1 MIPITR
7 RELEVTDPVK
17 ILEILDK
24 SKVTHIGLVDDGMPY
39 IVPMNY
45 GYIMEDGKLTLI
57 LHCAVKGYKIEVI
70 AKNPVCC
77 FEMECDVVPFEGRVP
92 CQYGTAYS
100 SLMGR
105 GTIEVVEDVQEK
117 IRLMS
122 IFMKTQC
129 GKDFEFNE
137 KLVSIVTMLK
147 VNVDEYTAK
156 ERPLPAVLR
165 MDCKE

>member
-1 MIPITR
+1 MTK
-7 RELEVTDPVK
+7 RELEVKDPAR
-17 ILEILDK
+17 ILEILNK
-24 SKVTHIGLVDDGMPY
+24 CKVTHIGLVDDGLPY
-39 IVPMNY
+39 IVPMNF
-45 GYIMEDGKLTLI
+45 GYIMEDGRLTLI
-57 LHCAVKGYKIEVI
+57 LHSGVKGHKLEVI

-92 CQYGTAYS
+92 CQYGNAYS

-117 IRLMS
+117 MDLMT

-137 KLVSIVTMLK
+137 KLVSIVTMMK
-147 VNVDEYTAK
+147 VNVEEYTAK
-156 ERPLPAVLR
+156 ERLLPAAMR
-165 MDCKE
+165 MDCEEHR